1 MLSRTLHVYAPD
13 VEIAPLGVPGQPTT
27 DDTLLAGRFDDE
39 AAPRVA
45 ELVRDG
51 GGEIV
56 ANVDETWTRPRPAP
70 LERPAWSQTFSRD
83 GLHA

>member
-1 MLSRTLHVYAPD
+1 MLSRTLNVGPPD
-13 VEIAPLGVPGQPTT
+13 VEIAPLGIPGQPTT
-27 DDTLLAGRFDDE
+27 DDTLLAGRFEDE
-39 AAPRVA
+39 TAPRVA

-56 ANVDETWTRPRPAP
+56 ANVDESWTRPRSTT
-70 LERPAWSQTFSRD
+70 RSAWSTQAFSRD